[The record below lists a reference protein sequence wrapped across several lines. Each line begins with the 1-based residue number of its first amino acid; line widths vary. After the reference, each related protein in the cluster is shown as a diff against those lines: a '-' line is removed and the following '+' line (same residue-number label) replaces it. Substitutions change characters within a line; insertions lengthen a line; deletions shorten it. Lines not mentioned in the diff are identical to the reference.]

1 MRAHLKGLAA
11 LVFGFAVLF
20 GSADM
25 SIAQQNPVIAI
36 DVALRPDA
44 TMVERASAANARLL
58 KVYPAGFAL
67 DVTHHPH
74 ITMLQQFVRTADL
87 DKVFAAV
94 NAAVAGE
101 NPTTWTLTA
110 FKYYALAMA
119 GVGVA
124 GIVIEP
130 TTI

>member
-11 LVFGFAVLF
+11 LVFGFAALF

-36 DVALRPDA
+36 DIALRPDA
-44 TMVERASAANARLL
+44 TMVQRASAANARLL
-58 KVYPAGFAL
+58 KVYPDGFAL
-67 DVTHHPH
+67 DDTHNPH

-94 NAAVAGE
+94 DAAVAGE
-101 NPTTWTLTA
+101 IRRRGL
-110 FKYYALAMA
+110 
-119 GVGVA
+119 
-124 GIVIEP
+124 
-130 TTI
+130 